1 MKVKFHKIKSYTWDF
16 QNFTYVFSIFVKFDI
31 HFLRLP
37 WEIFF
42 GVITDD

>member
-1 MKVKFHKIKSYTWDF
+1 MNAKFHKVTSYKWNF
-16 QNFTYVFSIFVKFDI
+16 QNFAIVFTIVKFDV
-31 HFLRLP
+31 HFLGLP